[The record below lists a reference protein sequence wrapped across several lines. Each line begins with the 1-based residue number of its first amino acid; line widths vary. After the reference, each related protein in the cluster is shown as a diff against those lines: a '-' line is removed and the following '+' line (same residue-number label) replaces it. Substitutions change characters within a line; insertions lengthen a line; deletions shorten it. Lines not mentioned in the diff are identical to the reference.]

1 MSDHKPPD
9 WTTDLRRRLAPLQ
22 LGPAREIEII
32 EELSQHLDQRYEELR
47 ATGVSQLEAT
57 RLVGEE
63 LLEPEALARFMRP
76 LRQANLPAAI
86 VLGAPRRSWREALGQ
101 DLRFAA
107 RTLWRQPSFAAAA
120 ILTLA
125 LGIGVN
131 GAIFALVDAALLRPL
146 AFQNPERL
154 VKVWER
160 TASSARERVAP
171 SNLADWTQRSRAFD
185 AIGGYIP
192 GVGGMVLSGAG
203 ATAETVPRQWVT
215 SGIFDALGVRAV
227 AGRTFSSSDDRQGT
241 NVAVLA
247 EAFWRTRFNADPSV
261 VGRVMRFDGVSYTVV
276 GVAPDE
282 AQLLGRTSMWAM
294 VSLDR
299 LPPQARGAYFL
310 HVIGRLKPGMTLDQA
325 AADMAGVTA
334 GLAREFP
341 KTNTGR
347 GAALEPL
354 QNAVIGA
361 ELRQTSLL
369 FLGVVGFVLLIC
381 CANVA
386 NLLMTR
392 ATVRMRELAIRS
404 ALGANRWR
412 VMRQLVTESLMLS
425 LIGGVLGVAAGAVVL
440 NAAASAIPPDLLPPG
455 VIVAF
460 DARVIGF
467 CAAAAVVAGLLFGI
481 APAWQATAHSAA
493 AAMASD
499 SRTTTSARGGLRG
512 LLVVGE
518 VATAVIL
525 LFGAGLLLRTLL
537 AVETVDR
544 GYRAESALTMMVDP
558 LQSSYPTP
566 ELLLQFYQD
575 VEREVRTVPGVRDV
589 AFATTLPLGDSYA
602 GSSFVQVAGGLV
614 ADQSQRPTADYQIVS
629 PAYFGTLDL
638 PLVAGRAFTDRD
650 TPTTPLVCIVNEAFV
665 AAHLPGRSPIG
676 VRVAMQST
684 AVPQAPVVVREIVGV
699 ARQVKGRPDEMQDLV
714 QVYVPIAQSAIDD
727 IYLVVRPVSGEAETL
742 APAVRAAIG
751 RVDKEQLVSVRDVV
765 TLDDVARG
773 ATARHRFR
781 AVLVTAFAGLALL
794 LAMVGLFG
802 VLAYAVQQRVRD
814 FGVRRVLGATTG
826 DVLRLVVGSA
836 AGVIA
841 AGVVIGL
848 AVSMMLGRLLTT
860 MLFGVQ
866 PLDPATFVLVA
877 VVLLLTAAA
886 STIGPA
892 WRAARIDPAVALRSE

>member
-1 MSDHKPPD
+1 MPD
-9 WTTDLRRRLAPLQ
+9 WKADIRRRLAQLQ
-22 LGPAREIEII
+22 LGPMREAEII

-47 ATGVSQLEAT
+47 ARGTGEPEAM
-57 RLVGEE
+57 RLVAEE
-63 LLEPEALARFMRP
+63 LLEPEALASYMRP
-76 LRQANLPAAI
+76 LRQANLPAPI
-86 VLGAPRRSWREALGQ
+86 VPGEPRRSWREASGQ
-101 DLRFAA
+101 DLRFAT

-146 AFQNPERL
+146 PFQNPERL

-160 TASSARERVAP
+160 TASSAQERVAP
-171 SNLADWTQRSRAFD
+171 SNLADWTQRSRAFA

-203 ATAETVPRQWVT
+203 ETAETVPRQWVT

-227 AGRTFSSSDDRQGT
+227 AGRMFLPSDDRQAA

-247 EAFWRTRFNADPSV
+247 EGFWRTRFNADPGV

-299 LPPQARGAYFL
+299 LPPAARGAYFL
-310 HVIGRLKPGMTLDQA
+310 HVIARLKPGMSLEQA

-341 KTNTGR
+341 KTNAGR

-386 NLLMTR
+386 NLLMAR

-425 LIGGVLGVAAGAVVL
+425 LIGGVLGVAAGAAVL

-455 VIVAF
+455 VVLAF

-481 APAWQATAHSAA
+481 APAWQATAPSAA
-493 AAMASD
+493 AAMTSD
-499 SRTTTSARGGLRG
+499 SRTTTSGRGRLRG
-512 LLVVGE
+512 MLVVAE
-518 VATAVIL
+518 VATAV
-525 LFGAGLLLRTLL
+525 
-537 AVETVDR
+537 
-544 GYRAESALTMMVDP
+544 
-558 LQSSYPTP
+558 
-566 ELLLQFYQD
+566 
-575 VEREVRTVPGVRDV
+575 
-589 AFATTLPLGDSYA
+589 
-602 GSSFVQVAGGLV
+602 
-614 ADQSQRPTADYQIVS
+614 
-629 PAYFGTLDL
+629 
-638 PLVAGRAFTDRD
+638 
-650 TPTTPLVCIVNEAFV
+650 
-665 AAHLPGRSPIG
+665 
-676 VRVAMQST
+676 
-684 AVPQAPVVVREIVGV
+684 
-699 ARQVKGRPDEMQDLV
+699 
-714 QVYVPIAQSAIDD
+714 
-727 IYLVVRPVSGEAETL
+727 
-742 APAVRAAIG
+742 
-751 RVDKEQLVSVRDVV
+751 
-765 TLDDVARG
+765 
-773 ATARHRFR
+773 
-781 AVLVTAFAGLALL
+781 
-794 LAMVGLFG
+794 
-802 VLAYAVQQRVRD
+802 
-814 FGVRRVLGATTG
+814 
-826 DVLRLVVGSA
+826 
-836 AGVIA
+836 
-841 AGVVIGL
+841 
-848 AVSMMLGRLLTT
+848 
-860 MLFGVQ
+860 
-866 PLDPATFVLVA
+866 
-877 VVLLLTAAA
+877 
-886 STIGPA
+886 
-892 WRAARIDPAVALRSE
+892 

>member
-1 MSDHKPPD
+1 
-9 WTTDLRRRLAPLQ
+9 
-22 LGPAREIEII
+22 
-32 EELSQHLDQRYEELR
+32 
-47 ATGVSQLEAT
+47 
-57 RLVGEE
+57 
-63 LLEPEALARFMRP
+63 
-76 LRQANLPAAI
+76 
-86 VLGAPRRSWREALGQ
+86 
-101 DLRFAA
+101 
-107 RTLWRQPSFAAAA
+107 
-120 ILTLA
+120 
-125 LGIGVN
+125 
-131 GAIFALVDAALLRPL
+131 
-146 AFQNPERL
+146 
-154 VKVWER
+154 
-160 TASSARERVAP
+160 
-171 SNLADWTQRSRAFD
+171 
-185 AIGGYIP
+185 
-192 GVGGMVLSGAG
+192 
-203 ATAETVPRQWVT
+203 
-215 SGIFDALGVRAV
+215 
-227 AGRTFSSSDDRQGT
+227 
-241 NVAVLA
+241 
-247 EAFWRTRFNADPSV
+247 
-261 VGRVMRFDGVSYTVV
+261 
-276 GVAPDE
+276 
-282 AQLLGRTSMWAM
+282 
-294 VSLDR
+294 
-299 LPPQARGAYFL
+299 
-310 HVIGRLKPGMTLDQA
+310 MTLEQA
-325 AADMAGVTA
+325 GADMAGVAA

-354 QNAVIGA
+354 QDAVIGA

-386 NLLMTR
+386 NLLMAR

-425 LIGGVLGVAAGAVVL
+425 LIGGVLGMAAGALVL

-455 VIVAF
+455 VVVAF

-481 APAWQATAHSAA
+481 APAWQATALSAA
-493 AAMASD
+493 AAMTSD

-544 GYRAESALTMMVDP
+544 GYRAESALTMIVDP
-558 LQSSYPTP
+558 IGSSYPTP
-566 ELLLQFYQD
+566 DLLLQFYQD
-575 VEREVRTVPGVRDV
+575 VEREIRAVPGVRDV
-589 AFATTLPLGDSYA
+589 AWATTLPLGDSYA
-602 GSSFVQVAGGLV
+602 GSSFVQVVGGPV
-614 ADQSQRPTADYQIVS
+614 ADPSQRPTADYQIVS
-629 PAYFGTLDL
+629 PTYFGTLDL

-650 TPTTPLVCIVNEAFV
+650 TATAPLVCIVNEAFV
-665 AAHLPGRSPIG
+665 AAHLQGRSPIG
-676 VRVAMQST
+676 VRVATQST

-699 ARQVKGRPDEMQDLV
+699 ARQVKGRPDEIQDLV
-714 QVYVPIAQSAIDD
+714 QVYVPLAQNTIDD
-727 IYLVVRPVSGEAETL
+727 MYLVVRPVGDEAETL

-751 RVDKEQLVSVRDVV
+751 RVDKEQLVSVRDVI
-765 TLDDVARG
+765 TLDEVARE

-826 DVLRLVVGSA
+826 DVLRLVAGSA

-848 AVSMMLGRLLTT
+848 ALSMMLGRLLTT

-866 PLDPATFVLVA
+866 PLDPATFVVVA